1 MARLAYRDWV
11 FDCDAET
18 TRKAYD
24 DIDFGRAEACDCH
37 LCRNF
42 LLTQPDVF
50 PAEIL
55 DLFVRLGI
63 DHRKEAESYHIVPI
77 APGLHLYGA
86 WYHFVGQI
94 FQQPD
99 SPAKLSEHST
109 VDFIAKRDLAADSF
123 GNQPLVQ
130 VELTLAVSWLL
141 EGEEE
146 PDYN

>member
-1 MARLAYRDWV
+1 MARLDYLDLI
-11 FDCDAET
+11 FDCDVEA
-18 TRKAYD
+18 TRKAHD
-24 DIDFGRAEACDCH
+24 GIDFGGAEACDCY

-42 LLTQPDVF
+42 LLTRPEVF

-63 DHRKEAESYHIVPI
+63 DHRKEAESYHIAPI

-94 FQQPD
+94 IQQPD

-109 VDFIAKRDLAADSF
+109 IDFIVGRSLAAESF
-123 GNQPLVQ
+123 ANQPLVQ
-130 VELTLAVSWLL
+130 VELRLEVSWLL
-141 EGEEE
+141 EEEE
-146 PDYN
+146 PD